1 MRQLECFV
9 AVGEHGSIA
18 GAAVALML
26 SPSAITGALNELE
39 RAFNSQLTIRRK
51 AHGVSLTPSGQY
63 VLSQA
68 RGLLNAATDLQVMAA
83 DAGSALRGRVVIGCY
98 SSLAPTLLTE
108 LMAEYGSRHPD
119 VELDFFAGTQQ
130 EIHEKLL
137 SGELDLAIAYELTV
151 PSGLTH
157 KRLREAVP
165 AVVLPADHRLAAR
178 DKVALAELVDEPMIL
193 LDVNPSREN
202 TEMMFSAAG
211 LTPWIRFRTTDFEV
225 TRSMVARGMG
235 YAILVQRPVADVS
248 YEGRPLVILPIH
260 PAVRHVPI
268 SMIWS
273 ENVRLSIGAEAMLE
287 LAIELHQKQP
297 RKNEAVTRA
306 HDSDKTS

>member
-1 MRQLECFV
+1 VARYTLRQLECFV

-18 GAAVALML
+18 GAAAALML

-51 AHGVSLTPSGQY
+51 AHGVSLTPSGEY

-68 RGLLNAATDLQVMAA
+68 RGLLHAATDLQVMAT
-83 DAGSALRGRVVIGCY
+83 DAGSTLRGKVVIGCY

-108 LMAEYGSRHPD
+108 LMAEYGIRHPD

-130 EIHEKLL
+130 EIHEQLL
-137 SGELDLAIAYELTV
+137 SGKLDLAIAYELTL
-151 PSGLTH
+151 PPGLAR

-165 AVVLPADHRLAAR
+165 SVVLPTDHRLAAQ
-178 DKVALAELVDEPMIL
+178 DQVALAELVDESMIL

-211 LTPWIRFRTTDFEV
+211 LTPRIRFRTTDFEV

-235 YAILVQRPVADVS
+235 YAILVQRPVADLS
-248 YEGRPLVILPIH
+248 YEGRPLVVRPIH
-260 PAVRHVPI
+260 PATRNVPI

-273 ENVRLSIGAEAMLE
+273 QGVRLSKRAEAMLE
-287 LAIELHQKQP
+287 LAVELHVK
-297 RKNEAVTRA
+297 
-306 HDSDKTS
+306 

>member
-1 MRQLECFV
+1 MARYTLRQLECFV
-9 AVGEHGSIA
+9 AVGEQGSIA
-18 GAAVALML
+18 GAAAALML

-39 RAFNSQLTIRRK
+39 RAFNAQLTIRRK

-68 RGLLNAATDLQVMAA
+68 RGLLHAATDLQVMAA
-83 DAGSALRGRVVIGCY
+83 DAGNTLRGKVVIGCY

-108 LMAEYGSRHPD
+108 LMAEYGNRHPE

-130 EIHEKLL
+130 EIHERLL
-137 SGELDLAIAYELTV
+137 SGELDLAIAYDLTV
-151 PSGLTH
+151 PPGLTR

-165 AVVLPADHRLAAR
+165 VVVLPADHPLAAL
-178 DKVALAELVDEPMIL
+178 DTVALAELVDEPMIL

-235 YAILVQRPVADVS
+235 YSILVQRPAVDVS
-248 YEGRPLVILPIH
+248 YEGRPLVVRQIH

-268 SMIWS
+268 SMVWS
-273 ENVRLSIGAEAMLE
+273 EGVRLSRSAEAMLE
-287 LAIELHQKQP
+287 LSLELH
-297 RKNEAVTRA
+297 RR
-306 HDSDKTS
+306 

>member
-1 MRQLECFV
+1 MARYTLRQLECFV

-18 GAAVALML
+18 GAAAALML

-68 RGLLNAATDLQVMAA
+68 RGLLHAATDLEVMAA
-83 DAGSALRGRVVIGCY
+83 DAGNALRGRVVIGCY

-108 LMAEYGSRHPD
+108 LMAEYGSRHPN

-151 PSGLTH
+151 PPGLAR
-157 KRLREAVP
+157 KRLRDAVP
-165 AVVLPADHRLAAR
+165 AVVLPADHRLATQE
-178 DKVALAELVDEPMIL
+178 KVALAELVDEPMIL

-202 TEMMFSAAG
+202 TEMMFSSEG
-211 LTPWIRFRTTDFEV
+211 LVPWIRFRTTDFEV

-248 YEGRPLVILPIH
+248 YEGRPVAVRPIH
-260 PAVRHVPI
+260 PAMRHVPI
-268 SMIWS
+268 SMVWS
-273 ENVRLSIGAEAMLE
+273 KGVRLSRSAKAMLE
-287 LAIELHQKQP
+287 LAVELH
-297 RKNEAVTRA
+297 RR
-306 HDSDKTS
+306 

>member
-1 MRQLECFV
+1 MECFV
-9 AVGEHGSIA
+9 AVGEQGSIA
-18 GAAVALML
+18 GAAAALML

-39 RAFNSQLTIRRK
+39 RAFNAQLTIRRK

-68 RGLLNAATDLQVMAA
+68 RGLLHAATDLQVMAA
-83 DAGSALRGRVVIGCY
+83 DAGKTLRGKVVIGCY

-108 LMAEYGSRHPD
+108 LMAEYGNRHPD

-137 SGELDLAIAYELTV
+137 SGELDLAIAYDLTV
-151 PSGLTH
+151 PPGLTR

-165 AVVLPADHRLAAR
+165 VVVLPADHPLAAL
-178 DKVALAELVDEPMIL
+178 DTVALAELVDEPMIL

-202 TEMMFSAAG
+202 TEMMFSAAE

-235 YAILVQRPVADVS
+235 YAILVQRPAVDVS
-248 YEGRPLVILPIH
+248 YEGRPLVVRQIH

-268 SMIWS
+268 SMVWS
-273 ENVRLSIGAEAMLE
+273 EGVRLSRSAEAMLE
-287 LAIELHQKQP
+287 LSLELH
-297 RKNEAVTRA
+297 RR
-306 HDSDKTS
+306 

>member
-1 MRQLECFV
+1 VARYTLRQLECFV
-9 AVGEHGSIA
+9 AVGEQGSIA
-18 GAAVALML
+18 GAAAALML

-39 RAFNSQLTIRRK
+39 RAFNAQLTIRRK

-68 RGLLNAATDLQVMAA
+68 RGLLHAATDLQVMAA
-83 DAGSALRGRVVIGCY
+83 DAGKTLRGKVVIGCY

-108 LMAEYGSRHPD
+108 LMAEYGNRHPD

-137 SGELDLAIAYELTV
+137 LGELDLAIAYDLTV
-151 PSGLTH
+151 PPGLTR

-165 AVVLPADHRLAAR
+165 VVVLPVDHPLAAL
-178 DKVALAELVDEPMIL
+178 DTVALAELVDEPMIL

-235 YAILVQRPVADVS
+235 YAILVQRPAVDVS
-248 YEGRPLVILPIH
+248 YEGRPLVVRQIH

-268 SMIWS
+268 SMVWS
-273 ENVRLSIGAEAMLE
+273 EGVRLSRSAEAMLE
-287 LAIELHQKQP
+287 LSLELH
-297 RKNEAVTRA
+297 RR
-306 HDSDKTS
+306 

>member
-1 MRQLECFV
+1 MECFV
-9 AVGEHGSIA
+9 AVGEQGSIA
-18 GAAVALML
+18 GAAAALML

-39 RAFNSQLTIRRK
+39 RAFNAQLTIRRK

-68 RGLLNAATDLQVMAA
+68 RGLLHAATDLQVMAA
-83 DAGSALRGRVVIGCY
+83 DAGNTLRGKVVIGCY

-108 LMAEYGSRHPD
+108 LMAEYGNRHPE

-130 EIHEKLL
+130 EIHERLL
-137 SGELDLAIAYELTV
+137 SGELDLAIAYDLTV
-151 PSGLTH
+151 PPGLTR

-165 AVVLPADHRLAAR
+165 VVVLPADHPLAAL
-178 DKVALAELVDEPMIL
+178 DTVALAELVDEPMIL

-235 YAILVQRPVADVS
+235 YSILVQRPAVDVS
-248 YEGRPLVILPIH
+248 YEGRPLVVRQIH

-268 SMIWS
+268 SMVWS
-273 ENVRLSIGAEAMLE
+273 EGVRLSRSAEAMLE
-287 LAIELHQKQP
+287 LSLELH
-297 RKNEAVTRA
+297 RR
-306 HDSDKTS
+306 

>member
-1 MRQLECFV
+1 MARYTLRQLECFV

-18 GAAVALML
+18 GAAAALMI

-68 RGLLNAATDLQVMAA
+68 RGLLHAAMDLQVMAS
-83 DAGSALRGRVVIGCY
+83 DAGSTLRGRVVIGCY

-151 PSGLTH
+151 PTGLAR

-165 AVVLPADHRLAAR
+165 AVVLPGDHRLAGQ
-178 DKVALAELVDEPMIL
+178 DEVALAELVDEPMIL

-235 YAILVQRPVADVS
+235 YAILIQRPTADVS
-248 YEGRPLVILPIH
+248 YEGRPVAVRPIH
-260 PAVRHVPI
+260 PTARHVPI

-273 ENVRLSIGAEAMLE
+273 EGVRLSKSAEAMLD
-287 LAIELHQKQP
+287 LAIELH
-297 RKNEAVTRA
+297 RA
-306 HDSDKTS
+306 CAPQ

>member
-1 MRQLECFV
+1 VARYTLRQLECFV

-18 GAAVALML
+18 AAAAAMML

-39 RAFNSQLTIRRK
+39 RSFSAQLTIRRK

-63 VLSQA
+63 AFSQA
-68 RGLLNAATDLQVMAA
+68 KDLLRAATDLQVMAA
-83 DAGSALRGRVVIGCY
+83 DAGNTLRGKVMVGCY

-108 LMAEYGSRHPD
+108 LMAEFGSRHPD
-119 VELDFFAGTQQ
+119 VELDFYAGTQQ

-137 SGELDLAIAYELTV
+137 SGELDLAIAYELTL
-151 PSGLTH
+151 PPGLVR
-157 KRLREAVP
+157 KRLGKAVP
-165 AVVLPADHRLAAR
+165 AVVLPVDHRLAGQE
-178 DKVALAELVDEPMIL
+178 KVSLAELVDEPMIL

-202 TEMMFSAAG
+202 TEMMYSAAG
-211 LTPWIRFRTTDFEV
+211 LVPWIRFRTTDFEV

-248 YEGRPLVILPIH
+248 YEGRPLVVRPIH

-268 SMIWS
+268 SMVWS
-273 ENVRLSIGAEAMLE
+273 ESVRLSRSAEAMLE
-287 LAIELHQKQP
+287 LSLELH
-297 RKNEAVTRA
+297 RR
-306 HDSDKTS
+306 

>member
-1 MRQLECFV
+1 MARYTLRQLECFV

-18 GAAVALML
+18 GAAAALML

-51 AHGVSLTPSGQY
+51 AHGVSLTPSGEY

-68 RGLLNAATDLQVMAA
+68 RGLLHAATDLQVMAT
-83 DAGSALRGRVVIGCY
+83 DAGSTLRGKVVIGCY

-108 LMAEYGSRHPD
+108 LMAEYGIRHPD

-130 EIHEKLL
+130 EIHEQLL
-137 SGELDLAIAYELTV
+137 SGKLDLAIAYELTL
-151 PSGLTH
+151 PPGLAR

-165 AVVLPADHRLAAR
+165 SVVLPTDHRLAAQ
-178 DKVALAELVDEPMIL
+178 DQVALAEPVDESMIL

-211 LTPWIRFRTTDFEV
+211 LTPRIRFRTTDFEV

-235 YAILVQRPVADVS
+235 YAILVQRPVADLS
-248 YEGRPLVILPIH
+248 YEGRPLAVRPIH
-260 PAVRHVPI
+260 PATRNVPI

-273 ENVRLSIGAEAMLE
+273 QGVRLSKRAEAMLE
-287 LAIELHQKQP
+287 LAVELHVK
-297 RKNEAVTRA
+297 
-306 HDSDKTS
+306 

>member
-1 MRQLECFV
+1 MARYTLRQLECFV

-18 GAAVALML
+18 GAAAALML

-51 AHGVSLTPSGQY
+51 AHGVSLTPSGEY

-68 RGLLNAATDLQVMAA
+68 RALLHAATDLQVMAT
-83 DAGSALRGRVVIGCY
+83 DAGSTLRGQVVIGCY

-108 LMAEYGSRHPD
+108 LMAEYGIRHPD

-130 EIHEKLL
+130 EIHEQLL
-137 SGELDLAIAYELTV
+137 SGKLDLAIAYELTL
-151 PSGLTH
+151 PPGLAR

-165 AVVLPADHRLAAR
+165 SVVLPTDHRLAAQ
-178 DKVALAELVDEPMIL
+178 DQVALAELVDEPMIL

-211 LTPWIRFRTTDFEV
+211 LTPRIRFRTTDFEV

-235 YAILVQRPVADVS
+235 YAILVQRPVADLS
-248 YEGRPLVILPIH
+248 YEGRPLAVRPIH
-260 PAVRHVPI
+260 PATRNVPI

-273 ENVRLSIGAEAMLE
+273 QGVRLSKRAEAMLE
-287 LAIELHQKQP
+287 LAVELHVK
-297 RKNEAVTRA
+297 
-306 HDSDKTS
+306 

>member
-1 MRQLECFV
+1 MARYTLRQLECFV

-18 GAAVALML
+18 GAAAALML

-51 AHGVSLTPSGQY
+51 AHGVSLTPSGEY

-68 RGLLNAATDLQVMAA
+68 RGLLHAATDLQVMAT
-83 DAGSALRGRVVIGCY
+83 DAGSTLRGKVVIGCY

-108 LMAEYGSRHPD
+108 LMAEYGIRHPD

-130 EIHEKLL
+130 EIHEQLL
-137 SGELDLAIAYELTV
+137 SGKLDLAIAYELTL
-151 PSGLTH
+151 PPGLAR

-165 AVVLPADHRLAAR
+165 SVVLPTDHRLAAQ
-178 DKVALAELVDEPMIL
+178 DQVALAELVDESMIL

-211 LTPWIRFRTTDFEV
+211 LTPRIRFRTTDFEV

-235 YAILVQRPVADVS
+235 YAILVQRPVADLS
-248 YEGRPLVILPIH
+248 YEGRPLAVRPIH
-260 PAVRHVPI
+260 PATRNVPI

-273 ENVRLSIGAEAMLE
+273 QGVRLSKRAEAMLE
-287 LAIELHQKQP
+287 LAVELHVK
-297 RKNEAVTRA
+297 
-306 HDSDKTS
+306 

>member
-1 MRQLECFV
+1 MARYTLRQLECFV

-18 GAAVALML
+18 GAAAALML

-51 AHGVSLTPSGQY
+51 AHGVSLTPSGEY

-68 RGLLNAATDLQVMAA
+68 RGLLHAATDLQVMAT
-83 DAGSALRGRVVIGCY
+83 DAGSTLRGKVVIGCY

-108 LMAEYGSRHPD
+108 LMAEYGNRHPD

-130 EIHEKLL
+130 EIHEQLL
-137 SGELDLAIAYELTV
+137 SGKIDLAIAYELTL
-151 PSGLTH
+151 PPGLAR

-165 AVVLPADHRLAAR
+165 SVVLPTDHRLAAQ
-178 DKVALAELVDEPMIL
+178 DQVALAELVDEPMIL

-211 LTPWIRFRTTDFEV
+211 LTPRIRFRTTDFEV

-235 YAILVQRPVADVS
+235 YAILVQRPVADLS
-248 YEGRPLVILPIH
+248 YEGRPLAVRPIH
-260 PAVRHVPI
+260 PATRNVPI

-273 ENVRLSIGAEAMLE
+273 QGVRLSKRAEAMLE
-287 LAIELHQKQP
+287 LAVELHVK
-297 RKNEAVTRA
+297 
-306 HDSDKTS
+306 

>member
-1 MRQLECFV
+1 MARYTLRQLECFV

-18 GAAVALML
+18 GAAAALML

-51 AHGVSLTPSGQY
+51 AHGVSLTPSGEY

-68 RGLLNAATDLQVMAA
+68 RGLLHAATDLQVMAT
-83 DAGSALRGRVVIGCY
+83 DAGSTLRGKVVIGCY

-108 LMAEYGSRHPD
+108 LMAEYGIRHPD

-130 EIHEKLL
+130 EIHEQLL
-137 SGELDLAIAYELTV
+137 SGKLDLAIAYELTL
-151 PSGLTH
+151 PPGLAR

-165 AVVLPADHRLAAR
+165 SVVLPTDHRLAAQVQ
-178 DKVALAELVDEPMIL
+178 VALAELVDEPMIL

-211 LTPWIRFRTTDFEV
+211 LTPRIRFRTTDFEV

-235 YAILVQRPVADVS
+235 YAILVQRPVADLS
-248 YEGRPLVILPIH
+248 YEGRPLAVRPIH
-260 PAVRHVPI
+260 PATRNVPI

-273 ENVRLSIGAEAMLE
+273 QGVRLSKRAEAMLE
-287 LAIELHQKQP
+287 LAVELHVK
-297 RKNEAVTRA
+297 
-306 HDSDKTS
+306 